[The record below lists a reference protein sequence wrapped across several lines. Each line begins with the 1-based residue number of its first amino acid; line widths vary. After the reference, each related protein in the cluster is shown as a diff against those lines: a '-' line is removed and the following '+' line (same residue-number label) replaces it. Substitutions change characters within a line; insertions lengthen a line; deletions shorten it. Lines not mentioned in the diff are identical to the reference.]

1 MVRTIAAVASA
12 RWEEW
17 ENIRIPTLAIY
28 ADHGMFTDEQKDLFT
43 QKGLN
48 VSRVDLADAS
58 HDAHL
63 DAFDQWIDALASFVG
78 KP

>member
-1 MVRTIAAVASA
+1 
-12 RWEEW
+12 
-17 ENIRIPTLAIY
+17 
-28 ADHGMFTDEQKDLFT
+28 MFTDEQKDLFT